1 MAKIISCENPILM
14 MFIIL
19 TFLIIGYYFTL
30 ANNNNR
36 KKTEKSVEGFTISED
51 DKMFKSC
58 PTSLVKEGSKYYLF
72 NKNIPKKDGV
82 NPYIMD
88 SLDEYIEFIEY
99 QRSKGIDCP
108 VLYIEGNYNAQ
119 GTKEYRVQRAPGKS
133 TNAKPKHPPL
143 TKLLDASRESDVY
156 NTNMF
161 AGFDKDNMYIG
172 EYTPLDK
179 RFHAFEGEDTSPNA
193 MDPNW
198 GGAECSKKFLAPQ
211 LEQRKTELST
221 DFTPKFI
228 YKENQYQVRQ

>member
-1 MAKIISCENPILM
+1 MAKICSCENPILM

-30 ANNNNR
+30 ANNNNVAT
-36 KKTEKSVEGFTISED
+36 KTIEGFTLTED
-51 DKMFKSC
+51 DEMFKSC
-58 PTSLVKEGSKYYLF
+58 PTSLLKEGSKYYLF
-72 NKNIPKKDGV
+72 NKDIPKKDGV
-82 NPYIMD
+82 NPYVMD

-108 VLYIEGNYNAQ
+108 VLYIEGTYNAQ
-119 GTKEYRVQRAPGKS
+119 GSKEYRNKRAPGKS
-133 TNAKPKHPPL
+133 TNVKPKHPPL

-179 RFHAFEGEDTSPNA
+179 RFHAFENEDNSPNA

-198 GGAECSKKFLAPQ
+198 GGAEYSKQILAPQ

-228 YKENQYQVRQ
+228 YKENQYQVRN